1 MVMNEMNREMPD
13 RHRLTPRLPATA
25 VALWNAFSRE

>member
-1 MVMNEMNREMPD
+1 MLSDEMNREMPD
-13 RHRLTPRLPATA
+13 RRRLTPRLPGTA